1 MNIYG
6 YQQAFGAADITT
18 HRQKKAIDRWF
29 RLYYGEGTGD
39 PCQRIA
45 YTLVSKLTRTVFS
58 EYTANADNDFG
69 KALVEALDG
78 CRTQAVQLALVGGE
92 SFLKPVPHAG
102 GFRFGVIPR
111 NNVLVFGRDM
121 EGNITDMGTVAQSSA
136 GNRFYTL
143 LERRR
148 VDEQGYLT
156 IENTLYSSGDRQNLG
171 SQVPLTQLPEF
182 KDLPEKFTFP
192 QPVGSVGLVRVK
204 TPMLNCVDG
213 SRESV
218 SVYAAAAD
226 LIERIDENESQ
237 LCGEF
242 RRGQSRI
249 VTSRDML
256 RDGELTDELFVG
268 LDEDMEHVGIH
279 IFSPE
284 LREEA
289 YRSRK
294 QEYLRNV
301 ESVVGLRRGMLADV
315 NVDKRTATEVSSSDG
330 EFNLTVID
338 FQRMWENAI
347 REAARLCAILGG
359 LYGIPGAKPVEI
371 KPDWGN
377 GVLHEEDKYWE
388 QCLTMVDKG
397 LLAPEV
403 ALGWRFNLPAGT
415 EAERKVIR
423 ERFMPNG
430 QCTMDNGQ

>member
-1 MNIYG
+1 MNIYS

-18 HRQKKAIDRWF
+18 DRQKKAIQRWF
-29 RLYYGEGTGD
+29 RLYYGEGEGD

-58 EYTANADNDFG
+58 EYQVQSDDPFG
-69 KALVEALDG
+69 KAILRGLDG
-78 CRTQAVQLALVGGE
+78 CRSQAVQLALVGGE
-92 SFLKPVPHAG
+92 SFLKPLPQPD
-102 GFRFGVIPR
+102 GFRFAVIPR
-111 NNVLVFGRDM
+111 CNVLVFGRDM

-136 GNRFYTL
+136 GNRYYTL

-148 VDEQGYLT
+148 VDENGYLT
-156 IENTLYSSGDRQNLG
+156 IENQLYSSGDRQNLG
-171 SQVPLTQLPEF
+171 SRVPLAQRPEF
-182 KDLPEKFTFP
+182 RDLPDSFTFP
-192 QPVGSVGLVRVK
+192 QQVYSVGLVRVK

-268 LDEDMEHVGIH
+268 LDEDMDRVGIH

-294 QEYLRNV
+294 QEYLRNI

-330 EFNLTVID
+330 EFNLTVMD
-338 FQRMWENAI
+338 FQRMWEDTMG
-347 REAARLCAILGG
+347 ETARLCHILGR
-359 LYGIPGAKPVEI
+359 LYGIPGAKLSQLKI
-371 KPDWGN
+371 DWGN
-377 GVLHEEDKYWE
+377 GVLYEEDKHWE
-388 QCLTMVDKG
+388 SCLSMVDKG

-403 ALGWRFNLPAGT
+403 ALGWRFKLPAGT
-415 EAERKVIR
+415 PEERKVIR
-423 ERFMPNG
+423 ERFMPG
-430 QCTMDNGQ
+430 K

>member
-1 MNIYG
+1 MNIYS
-6 YQQAFGAADITT
+6 YQQAFGAADITSDA
-18 HRQKKAIDRWF
+18 QKKTIARWF
-29 RLYYGEGTGD
+29 GLYYGDSKTD

-58 EYTANADNDFG
+58 EYDARSDDDFG
-69 KALVEALDG
+69 KGLIDALDS
-78 CRTQAVQLALVGGE
+78 CRNQAVQLALVGGE
-92 SFLKPVPHAG
+92 SFLKPIPHAK

-111 NNVLVFGRDM
+111 CNVLVFGRDL

-136 GNRFYTL
+136 GNRYYTL
-143 LERRR
+143 LERRK
-148 VDEQGYLT
+148 VDEKGYLT
-156 IENTLYSSGDRQNLG
+156 IENTLYSSGDRQSLG
-171 SQVPLTQLPEF
+171 SQVPLSQHPQF
-182 KDLPEKFTFP
+182 RDLPEKFTFP
-192 QPVGSVGLVRVK
+192 QPVGSVGLISVK

-213 SRESV
+213 SREAV

-226 LIERIDENESQ
+226 LIDRIDENESQ
-237 LCGEF
+237 LRGEF

-268 LDEDMEHVGIH
+268 LDEDMDHVGIH

-289 YRSRK
+289 YRNRK

-301 ESVVGLRRGMLADV
+301 ESIVGLRRGMLADV
-315 NVDKRTATEVSSSDG
+315 NLDKRTATEVSSSDG

-347 REAARLCAILGG
+347 REAARLCAVLGK
-359 LYGIPGAKPVEI
+359 LYGIPGAKQSVLT
-371 KPDWGN
+371 PDWGN
-377 GVLHEEDKYWE
+377 GILHDEDKQWE
-388 QCLTMVDKG
+388 TCMTMVDKG

-403 ALGWRFNLPAGT
+403 ALGWRFQLPVGT
-415 EAERKVIR
+415 EAERKAIR
-423 ERFMPNG
+423 ERFMPNRD
-430 QCTMDNGQ
+430 TDSSPV

>member
-18 HRQKKAIDRWF
+18 DAQRKAIERWF
-29 RLYYGEGTGD
+29 KLYYGQSDTD

-58 EYTANADNDFG
+58 EFTVQADDPFG
-69 KALVEALDG
+69 KGLAQALDS
-78 CRTQAVQLALVGGE
+78 CRNQAVQLALVGGE
-92 SFLKPVPHAG
+92 SFLKPIPQPE
-102 GFRFGVIPR
+102 GFRFAVIPR
-111 NNVLVFGRDM
+111 RNILVFGRDAQ
-121 EGNITDMGTVAQSSA
+121 GNITDMGSVAQSCR

-148 VDEQGYLT
+148 VDEKGYLT
-156 IENTLYSSGDRQNLG
+156 IENALYSSGDRQNLG
-171 SQVPLTQLPEF
+171 SPVPLGQVPEYSRLAA
-182 KDLPEKFTFP
+182 KFTFP
-192 QPVGSVGLVRVK
+192 QPVGSVGLVGVR

-213 SRESV
+213 SLEAV
-218 SVYAAAAD
+218 SIYAGAAD
-226 LIERIDENESQ
+226 LIDRIDENEAQ
-237 LCGEF
+237 LRGEF

-268 LDEDMEHVGIH
+268 LDEDADRVGIH

-301 ESVVGLRRGMLADV
+301 ESIVGLRRGMLADV
-315 NVDKRTATEVSSSDG
+315 NVDKRTATEVSTSDG
-330 EFNLTVID
+330 EYNLTVID
-338 FQRMWENAI
+338 LQRMWGKAVE
-347 REAARLCAILGG
+347 EAAQLCAVLGK
-359 LYGIPGAKPVEI
+359 LYGIAGAKNSRLTL
-371 KPDWGN
+371 DWGN
-377 GVLHEEDKYWE
+377 GVLHEEDKLWE

-403 ALGWRFNLPAGT
+403 ALGWRCLQAQPRNA
-415 EAERKVIR
+415 K
-423 ERFMPNG
+423 
-430 QCTMDNGQ
+430 

>member
-18 HRQKKAIDRWF
+18 DRQKKAIDRWF
-29 RLYYGEGTGD
+29 RLYYGEGKGD

-58 EYTANADNDFG
+58 EYTAESGDDFG
-69 KALVEALDG
+69 KEILRGLDG
-78 CRTQAVQLALVGGE
+78 CRSQAVQLALVGGE
-92 SFLKPVPHAG
+92 SFLKPLPQRD
-102 GFRFGVIPR
+102 GFRFAVIPR

-136 GNRFYTL
+136 GNRYYTL

-148 VDEQGYLT
+148 VDENGYLT
-156 IENTLYSSGDRQNLG
+156 IENQLYSSGDQQNLG
-171 SQVPLTQLPEF
+171 SLVPLSQIPEF
-182 KDLPEKFTFP
+182 RDLPDSFTFP
-192 QPVGSVGLVRVK
+192 QSIGSVGLVRVK

-268 LDEDMEHVGIH
+268 LDEDMDRVGIH

-330 EFNLTVID
+330 EFNLTVMD
-338 FQRMWENAI
+338 FQRMWEDAT
-347 REAARLCAILGG
+347 RETARLCHILGR
-359 LYGIPGAKPVEI
+359 LYGIPGAKLSLL
-371 KPDWGN
+371 KTDWGN
-377 GVLHEEDKYWE
+377 GVLHEEDKHWE
-388 QCLTMVDKG
+388 SCLTMVDKG

-403 ALGWRFNLPAGT
+403 ALGWRFKLPAGT
-415 EAERKVIR
+415 PEERKLIR
-423 ERFMPNG
+423 ERFMPG
-430 QCTMDNGQ
+430 Q

>member
-6 YQQAFGAADITT
+6 YQQAFGASDITT
-18 HRQKKAIDRWF
+18 DRQKKAIDKWF
-29 RLYYGEGTGD
+29 RLYYGEGEGD

-58 EYTANADNDFG
+58 EYAANADDDFG
-69 KALVEALDG
+69 KQLLQALDG
-78 CRTQAVQLALVGGE
+78 CRAQAMQLALVGGE
-92 SFLKPVPHAG
+92 SFLKPVPQPG
-102 GFRFGVIPR
+102 GFRFAVIPR
-111 NNVLVFGRDM
+111 NNALVFGRDTR
-121 EGNITDMGTVAQSSA
+121 GNITDMGTVYQSCH
-136 GNRFYTL
+136 GNRYYTL

-148 VDEQGYLT
+148 VDEKGYLT
-156 IENTLYSSGDRQNLG
+156 IENTLYSSGDRQNVG
-171 SQVPLTQLPEF
+171 SQVPLSKLPEL
-182 KDLPEKFTFP
+182 KDLPDSFTFP
-192 QPVGSVGLVRVK
+192 QPVGSVGLVAVK

-213 SRESV
+213 SLESV

-226 LIERIDENESQ
+226 LIDRINENEDQ
-237 LCGEF
+237 LRGEF

-330 EFNLTVID
+330 EFNLTVMD
-338 FQRMWENAI
+338 FQRMWESAV
-347 REAARLCAILGG
+347 REAARLCCLLGR
-359 LYGIPGAKPVEI
+359 LYGIAGAKPVRVEM
-371 KPDWGN
+371 DWGN
-377 GVLHEEDKYWE
+377 GVLHEEDKHWE
-388 QCLTMVDKG
+388 QCMTMVDKG

-403 ALGWRFNLPAGT
+403 ALGWRFKLPAGT
-415 EAERKVIR
+415 PEERRIIR

-430 QCTMDNGQ
+430 Q

>member
-1 MNIYG
+1 MNIYS

-18 HRQKKAIDRWF
+18 DRQKKAIDRWF
-29 RLYYGEGTGD
+29 RLYYGESGGD

-45 YTLVSKLTRTVFS
+45 YTLVSKLIRTVFS
-58 EYTANADNDFG
+58 EYTANADDPFG
-69 KALVEALDG
+69 KALIQALDG
-78 CRTQAVQLALVGGE
+78 CRSQAVQLALVGGE
-92 SFLKPVPHAG
+92 SFLKPLPQSG

-111 NNVLVFGRDM
+111 CNVLVFGRDM

-136 GNRFYTL
+136 GNRYYTL

-148 VDEQGYLT
+148 VDENGYLT

-171 SQVPLTQLPEF
+171 SRVPLAQLPQF
-182 KDLPEKFTFP
+182 RDLPDSFTFP

-213 SRESV
+213 SREAV

-268 LDEDMEHVGIH
+268 LDEDMDRVGIH

-330 EFNLTVID
+330 EFNLTVMD
-338 FQRMWENAI
+338 FQRMWESAM
-347 REAARLCAILGG
+347 EETARLCAILGR
-359 LYGIPGAKPVEI
+359 LYGIPGAKQSLL

-377 GVLHEEDKYWE
+377 GVLHEEDKHWE

-403 ALGWRFNLPAGT
+403 ALGWRFQLPAGT
-415 EAERKVIR
+415 PEERKVIR
-423 ERFMPNG
+423 QRFMP
-430 QCTMDNGQ
+430 T

>member
-18 HRQKKAIDRWF
+18 DAQKKAIDRWF
-29 RLYYGEGTGD
+29 RLYYGEGKGD

-58 EYTANADNDFG
+58 EFTADADDAFG
-69 KALVEALDG
+69 KQLLQGLDS
-78 CRTQAVQLALVGGE
+78 CRSQAVQQALVGGE
-92 SFLKPVPHAG
+92 SFLKPLPQPD
-102 GFRFGVIPR
+102 GFRFAVIPR
-111 NNVLVFGRDM
+111 SNVLVFGRDV

-136 GNRFYTL
+136 GNRYYTL

-148 VDEQGYLT
+148 VDENGYLT
-156 IENTLYSSGDRQNLG
+156 IENQLYSSGDRHNLG
-171 SQVPLTQLPEF
+171 SPVPLAQIPEF
-182 KDLPEKFTFP
+182 RALPDSFTFP

-213 SRESV
+213 SGESV
-218 SVYAAAAD
+218 SVYAAAAE
-226 LIERIDENESQ
+226 LIDRINENESQ

-330 EFNLTVID
+330 EFNLTVMD
-338 FQRMWENAI
+338 FQRMWESAV
-347 REAARLCAILGG
+347 REAARLCAVLGR
-359 LYGIPGAKPVEI
+359 LYGIPGAKRSQL
-371 KPDWGN
+371 KLDWGN
-377 GVLHEEDKYWE
+377 GVLHEEDKRWE
-388 QCLTMVDKG
+388 QCMTMVDKG

-403 ALGWRFNLPAGT
+403 ALGWRFKLPAGT
-415 EAERKVIR
+415 PEERKAIR
-423 ERFMPNG
+423 ERFMPTG
-430 QCTMDNGQ
+430 MDNG

>member
-1 MNIYG
+1 MNIYN
-6 YQQAFGAADITT
+6 YQQAFGAADITSDA
-18 HRQKKAIDRWF
+18 QKKAIARWF
-29 RLYYGEGTGD
+29 GLYYGDSKAD

-58 EYTANADNDFG
+58 EYAARSDDDFG
-69 KALVEALDG
+69 KALIDALDS
-78 CRTQAVQLALVGGE
+78 CRNQAVQLALVGGE
-92 SFLKPVPHAG
+92 SFLKPIPHER

-111 NNVLVFGRDM
+111 CNVLVFGRDM

-143 LERRR
+143 LERRK
-148 VDEQGYLT
+148 VDEKGYLT
-156 IENTLYSSGDRQNLG
+156 IENTLYSSGDRQSLG
-171 SQVPLTQLPEF
+171 SQVPLTQHPQF
-182 KDLPEKFTFP
+182 RDLPEKFTFP
-192 QPVGSVGLVRVK
+192 QPVGSVGLISVK

-226 LIERIDENESQ
+226 LIDRIDENESQ
-237 LCGEF
+237 LRGEF

-268 LDEDMEHVGIH
+268 LDEDMDHVGIH

-289 YRSRK
+289 YRNRK

-301 ESVVGLRRGMLADV
+301 ESIVGLRRGMLADV
-315 NVDKRTATEVSSSDG
+315 NLDKRTATEVSSSDG

-338 FQRMWENAI
+338 FQRMWESAI
-347 REAARLCAILGG
+347 REASRLCAVLGK
-359 LYGIPGAKPVEI
+359 LYGIPGAKQSVL

-377 GVLHEEDKYWE
+377 GILHDEDKQWE
-388 QCLTMVDKG
+388 TCMTMVDKG

-403 ALGWRFNLPAGT
+403 ALGWRFQLPAGT
-415 EAERKVIR
+415 AEERKIIR
-423 ERFMPNG
+423 QRFMPE
-430 QCTMDNGQ
+430 

>member
-18 HRQKKAIDRWF
+18 DRQKKAIDRWF
-29 RLYYGEGTGD
+29 RLYYGEGGDD

-58 EYTANADNDFG
+58 EYTAECDDAFG
-69 KALVEALDG
+69 QRLLRSLEG
-78 CRTQAVQLALVGGE
+78 CRAQAVQLALVGGE
-92 SFLKPVPHAG
+92 SFLKPLPQKD
-102 GFRFGVIPR
+102 GFRFAVIPR
-111 NNVLVFGRDM
+111 NNALVFGRDL
-121 EGNITDMGTVAQSSA
+121 EGNITDMGTVAQSCA
-136 GNRFYTL
+136 GNRYYTL

-148 VDEQGYLT
+148 VDEKGYLT

-171 SQVPLTQLPEF
+171 SQVPLTQVSEF
-182 KDLPEKFTFP
+182 RALPEKFTFP
-192 QPVGSVGLVRVK
+192 QPVGSVGLVAVK

-213 SRESV
+213 SRDAV

-226 LIERIDENESQ
+226 LIDRINENERQ

-256 RDGELTDELFVG
+256 RDGELADELFVG
-268 LDEDMEHVGIH
+268 LDEDTDRVGIH

-284 LREEA
+284 LREGS

-330 EFNLTVID
+330 EFNLTVMD
-338 FQRMWENAI
+338 FQRMWEAAV
-347 REAARLCAILGG
+347 RETARLCAILGR
-359 LYGIPGAKPVEI
+359 LYGISGAKSGQI
-371 KPDWGN
+371 KIDWGN
-377 GVLHEEDKYWE
+377 GVLHEEDKRWE
-388 QCLTMVDKG
+388 QCMAMVDKG

-403 ALGWRFNLPAGT
+403 ALGWRFQMPAGT
-415 EAERKVIR
+415 PEERKAIR
-423 ERFMPNG
+423 ERFMPTG
-430 QCTMDNGQ
+430 MDNG